1 MRNVVETD
9 LQIDSAMMKYFNQ
22 QAEWQTFTWPDKQSA
37 QPQAVLSYSR
47 NQGENI
53 GPVRTAFQADGP
65 WALLRLLE
73 KAQREKT
80 DSGRWRLSWPAE
92 DGVGLSL
99 NLRAQ
104 RYNGPLDLLKLRRF
118 KLPEQVFI
126 QDDGGNDDVR

>member
-1 MRNVVETD
+1 M
-9 LQIDSAMMKYFNQ
+9 
-22 QAEWQTFTWPDKQSA
+22 
-37 QPQAVLSYSR
+37 
-47 NQGENI
+47 
-53 GPVRTAFQADGP
+53 RTAFQADGP